1 MSVSLPARGATWF
14 GHPRGLVV
22 LFLTEMWERF
32 SYYGMKALL
41 IYYMIRQL
49 QFSQSQASLIYG
61 AYIGGVFLT
70 PIFGGYI
77 ADRWLGRRRAILM
90 GGSLMALGH
99 FVLASETL
107 FFPALALIA
116 LGNGLFLPSLPSQVG
131 DLYEE
136 GDPRR
141 GGSYNIYYV
150 GVNLGAL
157 LAPLVCGTLG
167 EVYGWHVGFGVAGA
181 GMCLGLAIYVLGA
194 RHLPPDRPA
203 RERQAKD
210 GTAAEPAASG
220 IGSFVPLLL
229 VGLAVVVFRSGYE
242 QGGNTL
248 AVWAEA
254 GVDRQLWG
262 VTIPVTWMQSINPLG
277 VFLFT
282 PLVVAAWRRAAERG
296 REPSSLAKMG
306 MGAAGVALS
315 YLMLALLAATH
326 GDAPVSLLWLVT
338 FFAVYTLAELYILPV
353 GLGLF
358 ARLAPRGMGATVIAA
373 WYLASFGGNLL
384 SGVVGRHL
392 TQLGPTRF
400 FVVLAAITGLASLA
414 LFALRPWL
422 SRVEADRAAPSAL
435 PQSRPQTR
443 PQAQRTDAADPLLRP

>member
-1 MSVSLPARGATWF
+1 MDLSSPARRTGPEWF

-32 SYYGMKALL
+32 SFYGMKALL

-49 QFSQSQASLIYG
+49 QFSQADASLIYG
-61 AYIGGVFLT
+61 AYIGGVYLT
-70 PIFGGYI
+70 PIVGGYL
-77 ADRWLGRRRAILM
+77 ADRWLGRRRAILA

-107 FFPALALIA
+107 FFPALLLIA

-131 DLYEE
+131 DLYDPR
-136 GDPRR
+136 DPRR

-150 GVNLGAL
+150 GINLGAL

-181 GMCLGLAIYVLGA
+181 GMCLGLAIYLLGA

-203 RERQAKD
+203 PQP
-210 GTAAEPAASG
+210 PAPGNPAQDRASWR
-220 IGSFVPLLL
+220 SFAPLLL

-248 AVWAEA
+248 AVWAESS
-254 GVDRQLWG
+254 VDRSLWG
-262 VTIPVTWMQSINPLG
+262 RTVPVTWMQALNPLG

-282 PLVVAAWRRAAERG
+282 PLLVAAWRRAAERG
-296 REPSSLAKMG
+296 REPSSLAKMAL
-306 MGAAGVALS
+306 GAAGVALA
-315 YLMLALLAATH
+315 YLVLSGLAATH
-326 GDAPVSLLWLVT
+326 GSTPVSMLWVAA
-338 FFAVYTLAELYILPV
+338 FFTVYTLAELYILPV

-358 ARLAPRGMGATVIAA
+358 ARLAPPGRGATVIAA

-392 TQLGPTRF
+392 QSLGATRF
-400 FVVLAAITGLASLA
+400 FLLLAVLTGAAALGLL
-414 LFALRPWL
+414 ALRPWL
-422 SRVEADRAAPSAL
+422 GRVEAARL
-435 PQSRPQTR
+435 VRP
-443 PQAQRTDAADPLLRP
+443 